1 MDNFLIDNEEILS
14 KMNYYFTQLREGK
27 GNIVLIQGESGYG
40 KTHLLKYLSQLALE
54 QNIVNVSVQIPAPTG
69 NIGVNALQP
78 FSPLV
83 KAIEELALNKHLKP
97 EKRLAMNVGL
107 TLLATL
113 PIAGDIFYAMKE
125 LNRDIGEYKKKIKNE
140 DILRND
146 PISSIWNVFKQY
158 STKQHFIIF
167 IDDFHYADPHTYKF
181 MEDITLKIKDFPIL
195 FVSSFNPSAAGRSNI
210 TLSNYLKFLNQHSL
224 ADDILTIKAFNKTS
238 IKKFVNYIFP
248 NIEPKEEFLDW
259 LLQKTSGIPLAIR
272 EYLQYFKDNSISI
285 ANFSPFDFDS
295 YVPTSLQAI
304 FSTFL
309 QKLSDEEINLLSICA
324 SEGKEFSVNLIS
336 KLLNTDVLTTIKRLK
351 AIQIKA
357 PIISSLGAR
366 YRYGEKTT
374 IYQFNQSAYQIF
386 FENLLEYEEYVA
398 IHSQIANIL
407 KQNFDSNPDTA
418 LRNELAPLIISHSS
432 VTGDQSKIEDVLKE
446 QINTAEAENDHIYLQ
461 GLINFIDSYQKSPD
475 ESTVSTN
482 NENAENQIAAGEM
495 NLQNLIFPKFDIPQQ
510 MNLEFKSQIEKIDFD
525 KIVDLILSGNFEEA
539 KKSINLFINQ
549 DIADEQKNKARLC
562 LLKILIEEQNDDA
575 KILLDTLK
583 REIPDQEKSNH
594 IILENLE
601 ALYHFQEGRIEKSLE
616 ILQNTAKNALTQDN
630 FAKLLTL
637 SNISI
642 FLQSKE
648 HEVSEDYSETIKSI
662 AKKLNYQNFLTEYKK
677 HFN

>member
-14 KMNYYFTQLREGK
+14 KMNYYFSQLREGK
-27 GNIVLIQGESGYG
+27 GNIVLIQGENGYG

-54 QNIVNVSVQIPAPTG
+54 QNIANVSVQIPTPTG

-146 PISSIWNVFKQY
+146 PISSIWNVLKQY

-210 TLSNYLKFLNQHSL
+210 TLSNYLKFLNQFSL

-482 NENAENQIAAGEM
+482 NENAENHIAPGEM

-510 MNLEFKSQIEKIDFD
+510 MNLEFKTQIEKIDFD
-525 KIVDLILSGNFEEA
+525 KIVDLMLSGNFEEA

-583 REIPDQEKSNH
+583 REIPEEEKSNH

-648 HEVSEDYSETIKSI
+648 PEVSEDYSETIESI

>member
-40 KTHLLKYLSQLALE
+40 KTYLLKYLSQLALE

-224 ADDILTIKAFNKTS
+224 ADDILAIKAFNKTS

-482 NENAENQIAAGEM
+482 NENAENQIAPGEM
-495 NLQNLIFPKFDIPQQ
+495 NLQNLIFSKFDIPQQ

-525 KIVDLILSGNFEEA
+525 KIVDLMLSGNFEEA

-648 HEVSEDYSETIKSI
+648 HEVSEDYSETIESI